1 AAEAAKQKADAEA
14 AKKAEAAAAAKKAAD
29 EKKKAA
35 AEAAKQESAVDDLL
49 GGLASSK
56 NAPKSGG
63 GAPAGTG
70 NNKKSG
76 ASGAALDSYGSQ
88 VRSAI
93 QSKFYDWQLYKGRT
107 CTLRIKLAPDGFLT
121 DVTAEG
127 GDPALCQAA
136 IAAAKQARI
145 PKPPSPEVYEA
156 FKNAPIDFKPQ

>member
-1 AAEAAKQKADAEA
+1 MTR
-14 AKKAEAAAAAKKAAD
+14 KKAAAAAAKQAG
-29 EKKKAA
+29 E
-35 AEAAKQESAVDDLL
+35 VDDLL

-56 NAPKSGG
+56 NAPKGG
-63 GAPAGTG
+63 GNAAGSNAPAGAG

-88 VRSAI
+88 VRTAI
-93 QSKFYDWQLYKGRT
+93 QSKFYDWESYKGRT
-107 CTLRIKLAPDGFLT
+107 CTLRIRLAPDGLLI
-121 DVTAEG
+121 DVKSEG

-145 PKPPSPEVYEA
+145 PKPPTSDVYEA